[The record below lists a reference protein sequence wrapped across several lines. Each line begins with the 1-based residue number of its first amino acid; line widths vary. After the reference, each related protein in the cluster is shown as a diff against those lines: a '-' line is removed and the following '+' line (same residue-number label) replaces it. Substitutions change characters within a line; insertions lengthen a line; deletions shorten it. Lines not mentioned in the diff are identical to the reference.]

1 MEGFINSFF
10 TTLQTLLT
18 WVLDGVTFVVKGVFW
33 FILDG
38 VLTAITTF
46 LSLLDVGSHITS
58 FAGYFGLL
66 PPQLIWLI
74 QAIGLPQGLSI
85 LIWAIVIRMTIN
97 LIPSWITRL

>member
-10 TTLQTLLT
+10 TTLQDLLT
-18 WVLDGVTFVVKGVFW
+18 WVLDGLIFVVKSVFW

-46 LSLLDVGSHITS
+46 FSLLDIGSHITS
-58 FAGYFGLL
+58 LASYFELL

-85 LIWAIVIRMTIN
+85 LIWAIGIRMAIN
-97 LIPSWITRL
+97 LLPSWITRL

>member
-10 TTLQTLLT
+10 TTLQSLLT
-18 WVLDGVTFVVKGVFW
+18 WVLDGVTYVVKGVFW

-46 LSLLDVGSHITS
+46 ISLLDVGSHITS